1 MTDGGG
7 QHDNGRGE
15 AGDTPPGDGGSQ
27 PGGSQPGASSHGG
40 TLAVAAAQAHGVDTM
55 FTLSGGHVFP
65 LYDAAVHADPPMR
78 LLDVRHEQTAVFA
91 AEATARLTRQPG
103 LAVLTAGPGVTNGVS
118 AVTTAHFNGS
128 PVVILGGRAPDARW
142 GSGSLQEFD
151 HPELLRPITKRAW
164 TEHETAKVGAGVD
177 EAFRLA
183 VAPHRGPVFVDVSLE
198 ALFGPAPAGAAEAL
212 LAGKGGPGGTMVRA
226 ARTGPSAAPGDP
238 EAVTAIAR
246 LIAAARRPVLVLGSD
261 VWMGSAE
268 EAARTAAEELRLPV
282 IANGQGRG
290 ILPRGH
296 ELLVTRARSA
306 AFRQADLIVVVGTP
320 LDFRLG
326 YGAFGDQNDPQRKP
340 SVVHVA
346 DAPGQLATHCD
357 LAASYSGDLSAFFRA
372 LADPGA
378 WPGRPARL
386 AWQDD
391 WLPRLQDAARGAVA
405 ADGALLASE
414 SDPIHP
420 VRIYGELAG
429 VLDDDAAVI
438 GDGGDFVSYAGKY
451 IEPGRPGG
459 WLDPGPY
466 GCLGTGLGYAIAA
479 RISRPSAQVV
489 LLLGDGAAGFSLM
502 DADTLVRHGLPVVMV
517 CGNNGIWGLEKYPM
531 QAIYGYD
538 VAADLQPQCR
548 YDEVV
553 SALGGAGEM
562 VTRPDGIA
570 PALRRAL
577 SSGVPYLVNVITDP
591 AVAYPRATTGV

>member
-1 MTDGGG
+1 MTEGH
-7 QHDNGRGE
+7 QHG
-15 AGDTPPGDGGSQ
+15 ASLPDTSQ
-27 PGGSQPGASSHGG
+27 PSASPATEHPSAGQHGG
-40 TLAVAAAQAHGVDTM
+40 TLAVAAAQAHGVTTM

-91 AEATARLTRQPG
+91 AEATARLTRLPG
-103 LAVLTAGPGVTNGVS
+103 LAVLTAGPGVTNGIS

-128 PVVILGGRAPDARW
+128 PVVILGGRAPDVRW

-164 TEHETAKVGAGVD
+164 TEHESAKLGAGVD

-183 VAPHRGPVFVDVSLE
+183 TEPHRGPVFVDASLE
-198 ALFGPAPAGAAEAL
+198 ALYGPAAQESA
-212 LAGKGGPGGTMVRA
+212 GPGGTMVRA
-226 ARTGPSAAPGDP
+226 ARSGPGSDPDAA
-238 EAVTAIAR
+238 AAITR

-261 VWMGSAE
+261 VWMGGAE
-268 EAARTAAEELRLPV
+268 QAARTAAEELRLPV

-296 ELLVTRARSA
+296 ELLVTRARSV
-306 AFRQADLIVVVGTP
+306 AFRQADLVVVVGTP

-326 YGAFGDQNDPQRKP
+326 YGAFGDQNSPQRKP

-346 DAPGQLATHCD
+346 DAPGQVATHCE
-357 LAASYSGDLSAFFRA
+357 LAASYAGDLGGFFTA
-372 LADPGA
+372 LADGAA
-378 WPGRPARL
+378 WPGRPARVP
-386 AWQDD
+386 WEDS
-391 WLPRLQDAARGAVA
+391 WLPQLQDAARGAVA
-405 ADGALLASE
+405 ADAAMLASDA
-414 SDPIHP
+414 DPIHP
-420 VRIYGELAG
+420 MRVYGELAG
-429 VLDDDAAVI
+429 VLDDEAVVI

-479 RISRPSAQVV
+479 RIARPSAQVA

-517 CGNNGIWGLEKYPM
+517 CGNNGIWGLEKHPM

-538 VAADLQPQCR
+538 VVADLQPQCR
-548 YDEVV
+548 YDQVV
-553 SALGGAGEM
+553 SALGGAGEL

-570 PALRRAL
+570 PALRRAFD
-577 SSGVPYLVNVITDP
+577 SGVPYLVNVITDP
-591 AVAYPRATTGV
+591 AVAYPRSTTGV